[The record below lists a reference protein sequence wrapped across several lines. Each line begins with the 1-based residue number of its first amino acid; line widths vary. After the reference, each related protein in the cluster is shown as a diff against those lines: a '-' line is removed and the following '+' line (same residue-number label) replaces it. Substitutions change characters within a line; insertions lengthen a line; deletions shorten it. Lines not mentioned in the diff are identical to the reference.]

1 MNCRFPFNCIANICN
16 KIYTLQYKVPLFYDK
31 YRKNRKK
38 RRQCNDCQR
47 FFIQIIFRSSELI
60 SRHSDRCTIR
70 PVTISELG
78 SGLFPLAAH
87 QLQRH
92 RNGLH
97 AVALAAALEAHV
109 IRIAHLLERPETVH
123 VIVDGSVLA
132 GRTGRPPSRKGLRK
146 SCARNRPCTSRLR
159 SSHRGRST
167 RRRPPDADRK
177 PPCDSTARE

>member
-1 MNCRFPFNCIANICN
+1 MFTWIVFFISIGIMNCRFPFNCIANICN

-132 GRTGRPPSRKGLRK
+132 GHVARGAAGDMHFTPSFF
-146 SCARNRPCTSRLR
+146 ASRQI
-159 SSHRGRST
+159 
-167 RRRPPDADRK
+167 DAA
-177 PPCDSTARE
+177 SAT